1 MMMSTTAGASL
12 EGKSSVNTT
21 KTQKL
26 LYMFNILKEQGWI
39 RKADVIGELG
49 ISDLAF
55 WRYIQEIRSFFFDF
69 YPLALQSFGF
79 DLNNGWNKKIV
90 RKAWCVYLSQ
100 ISYIIIRSIKS

>member
-1 MMMSTTAGASL
+1 MMSTTAGASL

-69 YPLALQSFGF
+69 YLPYELIYERGKNRYVLV
-79 DLNNGWNKKIV
+79 DV
-90 RKAWCVYLSQ
+90 
-100 ISYIIIRSIKS
+100 SIH